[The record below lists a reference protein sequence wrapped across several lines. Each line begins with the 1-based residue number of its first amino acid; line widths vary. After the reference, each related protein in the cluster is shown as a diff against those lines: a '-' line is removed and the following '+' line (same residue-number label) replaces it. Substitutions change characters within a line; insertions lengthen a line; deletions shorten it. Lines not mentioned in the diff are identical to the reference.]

1 MTAEIVNLRTARK
14 HRAREQKAR
23 DAAENRAQ
31 HGQSKAEKA
40 RMAAEH
46 TRAAKRLDGVKRESH
61 DPDNNHQ

>member
-40 RMAAEH
+40 RIAAER
-46 TRAAKRLDGVKRESH
+46 TRDAKRLDGLKRES
-61 DPDNNHQ
+61 DDLDNNHR